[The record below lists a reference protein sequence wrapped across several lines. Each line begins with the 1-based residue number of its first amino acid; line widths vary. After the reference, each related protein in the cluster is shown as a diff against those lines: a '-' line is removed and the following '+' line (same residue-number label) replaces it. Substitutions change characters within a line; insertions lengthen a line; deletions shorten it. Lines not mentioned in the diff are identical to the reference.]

1 VELQLKYQPI
11 SPSHQLNFATAPG
24 TWKQKIGTQA
34 WIALYLRGFDAWT
47 SWRRLDY
54 PALVKPPSAITDIP
68 VRYTYPSNEQ
78 NLNQQ
83 NYDAASQAIGGDEV
97 TTKLFWDIY

>member
-1 VELQLKYQPI
+1 
-11 SPSHQLNFATAPG
+11 
-24 TWKQKIGTQA
+24 
-34 WIALYLRGFDAWT
+34 
-47 SWRRLDY
+47 
-54 PALVKPPSAITDIP
+54 

-97 TTKLFWDIY
+97 TTKLFWDIYWRSNELRVV